1 VLPIEPVIKESCE
14 CSGRYLPAQ
23 LECVVGNGYD
33 ILSGNDAKY
42 GRVGQLV
49 GGQEGEMKSASLGV
63 RRNVDGGERI
73 KRRPRSG

>member
-1 VLPIEPVIKESCE
+1 M
-14 CSGRYLPAQ
+14 
-23 LECVVGNGYD
+23 
-33 ILSGNDAKY
+33 
-42 GRVGQLV
+42 GQLV